1 LQDLEVVES
10 RRGVVVADRS
20 GAPAAALDA
29 PPADDGWTV
38 VVGPEGGLD
47 PEELARLGDKPRLG
61 LGPFVLKAETAPIA
75 AVSLLIERAGRVC
88 REL

>member
-1 LQDLEVVES
+1 
-10 RRGVVVADRS
+10 
-20 GAPAAALDA
+20 
-29 PPADDGWTV
+29 
-38 VVGPEGGLD
+38 
-47 PEELARLGDKPRLG
+47 LGDKPRLG